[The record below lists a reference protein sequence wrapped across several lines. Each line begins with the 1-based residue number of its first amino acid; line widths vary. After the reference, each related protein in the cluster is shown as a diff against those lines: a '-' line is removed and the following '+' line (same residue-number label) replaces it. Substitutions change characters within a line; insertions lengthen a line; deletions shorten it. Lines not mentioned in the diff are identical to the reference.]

1 MKTLTLVLILSCSIL
16 FAQESIS
23 KKIGDFNT
31 LKIFNGLT
39 VDLQKSN
46 KSKIEI
52 TGSKSKDVSIKNSN
66 GILKIRLKFPEG
78 FTSEDLKITLYY
90 SNNIDVLDA
99 NEGATISS
107 KETVKQQHIEV
118 KVQEGAKIKMDINTK
133 HLVVK
138 SVSGGII
145 QLEGVAQNQT
155 IEASTGGIYEAFNLQ
170 SKQAIVTAASGAR
183 VEVNISEVLDA
194 KVRFGG
200 IIYYQ
205 GTPEILKTKI
215 IIGGTI
221 SDKNYLKF

>member
-1 MKTLTLVLILSCSIL
+1 MKTLTLLLVLSCSIL
-16 FAQESIS
+16 FAQEPIS
-23 KKIGDFNT
+23 KKLGDFNT
-31 LKIFNGLT
+31 LKVFNGLT

-52 TGSKSKDVSIKNSN
+52 TGSKTEHVSIKNSN

-90 SNNIDVLDA
+90 ANNIDILDA
-99 NEGATISS
+99 NEGSTINS
-107 KETVKQQHIEV
+107 KETFKQQHIEV
-118 KVQEGAKIKMDINTK
+118 KAQEGAKIKMDIDTK
-133 HLVVK
+133 HLVIK

-145 QLEGVAQNQT
+145 KLEGVAQNQT
-155 IEASTGGIYEAFNLQ
+155 IEATTGGIYKAFNVQ
-170 SKQAIVTAASGAR
+170 SKQAVVTAASGAR
-183 VEVNISEVLDA
+183 VEVNIADALDA

-200 IIYYQ
+200 TIYYQ
-205 GTPEILKTKI
+205 GTPEVLKTKK